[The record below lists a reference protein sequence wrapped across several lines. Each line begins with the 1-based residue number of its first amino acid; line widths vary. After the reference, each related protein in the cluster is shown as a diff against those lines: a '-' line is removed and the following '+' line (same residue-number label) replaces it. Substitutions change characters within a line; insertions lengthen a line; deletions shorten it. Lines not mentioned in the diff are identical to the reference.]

1 MKSLRIEISKKI
13 FEAGSDFL
21 HLIIGILL
29 IALGAIFVFHLFYNL
44 KSLFLEK
51 DFALTIGIILNKVF
65 FALMIL
71 EVAHTV
77 VVSFQEHT
85 IKPEPFLMVGLIAS
99 VRRILVLTLN
109 LVENTPSQEEFY
121 RAMLETGV
129 LAGLI
134 LILIIGIV
142 LLQKQKSSIQ

>member
-1 MKSLRIEISKKI
+1 MKSLRIEISKKV
-13 FEAGSDFL
+13 FEAGSDLL

-29 IALGAIFVFHLFYNL
+29 ITLGAIFVFHLFYNL
-44 KSLFLEK
+44 KELFLEK
-51 DFALTIGIILNKVF
+51 DFTLTIGIILNKVF

-85 IKPEPFLMVGLIAS
+85 IKPEPFLLVGLIAS
-99 VRRILVLTLN
+99 VRRVLVLTLN

-134 LILIIGIV
+134 LILTIGIV
-142 LLQKQKSSIQ
+142 LLQKQRNSS